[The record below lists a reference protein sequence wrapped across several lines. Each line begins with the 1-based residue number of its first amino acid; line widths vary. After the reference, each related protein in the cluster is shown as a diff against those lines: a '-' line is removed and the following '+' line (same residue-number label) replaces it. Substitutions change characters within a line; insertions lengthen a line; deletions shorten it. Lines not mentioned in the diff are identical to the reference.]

1 MAETPP
7 AAPAADDTS
16 AANPRSRSLTRP
28 DPREPKSVADA
39 LFQRPYSF
47 DFYQAVR
54 LLHWLNRHAP
64 PEERASEAVRYSAH
78 LSLDTPAGDIYDL
91 SRPKPKPP
99 DDEGRP
105 TGMAPAQMVVNFFGM
120 TGPSG
125 ALPLHYTELLL
136 ERRFRHRDRTLAEFL
151 NIFNHRLTT
160 LFHETWSKYHIFV
173 DFERE
178 TRDGFT
184 RSLLD
189 LIGLGTAGLRDR
201 LDTGNRGVHDQSL
214 AYYTGILA
222 QRPHSASGLE
232 AICGDYFRVP
242 AKVLPFQGRWL
253 RVPRSQSSE
262 LGRANCALG
271 DGALLGQRVWDQQSK
286 FRVVLGPLNYKK
298 FLDFVP
304 NGEGFAALG
313 RLGNFY
319 AGAELDF
326 DVQLVVK
333 REEVPGTVLG
343 GLGAGASHLGWN
355 AWVQTQ
361 TQPKDADDAVFIIGK
376 HPRWRPHNEGDGE
389 GMNGIV
395 GLWRP
400 PEAYAAPAAARKTP
414 PPATQNNMTA
424 DRATA

>member
-1 MAETPP
+1 MAQ
-7 AAPAADDTS
+7 ADDHPNSQTLT
-16 AANPRSRSLTRP
+16 RSRTREEGP
-28 DPREPKSVADA
+28 PKSVADA

-54 LLHWLNRHAP
+54 LLQWLNRHAP
-64 PEERASEAVRYSAH
+64 EEQRAAEAVRYSSR

-91 SRPKPKPP
+91 SRPKAGPP
-99 DDEGRP
+99 DAEGRP
-105 TGMAPAQMVVNFFGM
+105 TAVTPPQMVVNFFGL

-136 ERRFRHRDRTLAEFL
+136 ERRFRHRDRTLAKFL
-151 NIFNHRLTT
+151 DIFNHRLTT

-173 DFERE
+173 DFEKE

-189 LIGLGTAGLRDR
+189 LIGLGTGGLQDK
-201 LDTGNRGVHDQSL
+201 LNAGNRGVRDQSL
-214 AYYTGILA
+214 VYYTGILA

-253 RVPRSQSSE
+253 QVPRSQSSE

-271 DGALLGQRVWDQQSK
+271 DGALLGRRVWDQQSK
-286 FRVVLGPLNYKK
+286 FRIQLGPLTYKR
-298 FLDFVP
+298 FLDFLP
-304 NGEGFAALG
+304 NAVGYAALG

-319 AGAELDF
+319 AGPELDF
-326 DVQLVVK
+326 DVQLKVK
-333 REEVPGTVLG
+333 REEVPPTVLG
-343 GLGAGASHLGWN
+343 GLGTAASHLGWN
-355 AWVQTQ
+355 TWLQTQ

-376 HPRWRPHNEGDGE
+376 APRWRPQGENENS
-389 GMNGIV
+389 GMNGVV

-400 PEAYAAPAAARKTP
+400 PEARAPAAVA
-414 PPATQNNMTA
+414 A
-424 DRATA
+424 